1 VQAWVDELL
10 AEGLA
15 PSTVQKV
22 FRLFARVFDEAID
35 DGNIG
40 ASPCRKIKLPEIE
53 IEERFALEP
62 EHIQALADAVPD
74 RYRALVLTTAATG
87 LRWGEVVG
95 LKVSRVNMLRRELDI
110 AETLIEFSNGSFAFG
125 PPKTKKS
132 RAIVSFPAGLTAVL
146 AHHLEQYGPRS
157 GSALDRGGLVFT
169 ASNGAP
175 LRRSNFRRQV
185 WQPAL
190 AAVGLPRD
198 VHFHDLR
205 GFTASLLID
214 SQATPLEVSAVL
226 RHARPSITLDR
237 YAKRFRRAAERTDA
251 MLDEGL
257 FGGSW
262 GTSGVQE
269 RP

>member
-1 VQAWVDELL
+1 
-10 AEGLA
+10 
-15 PSTVQKV
+15 
-22 FRLFARVFDEAID
+22 LF
-35 DGNIG
+35 
-40 ASPCRKIKLPEIE
+40 S
-53 IEERFALEP
+53 
-62 EHIQALADAVPD
+62 
-74 RYRALVLTTAATG
+74 
-87 LRWGEVVG
+87 
-95 LKVSRVNMLRRELDI
+95 
-110 AETLIEFSNGSFAFG
+110 
-125 PPKTKKS
+125 
-132 RAIVSFPAGLTAVL
+132 
-146 AHHLEQYGPRS
+146 
-157 GSALDRGGLVFT
+157 
-169 ASNGAP
+169 ASNGTP

-198 VHFHDLR
+198 VHFHNLR

-269 RP
+269 QS